1 MFAEL
6 ERSEHTFEYK
16 GSVVRLR
23 YDIAALIRLERRSLS
38 YEDIF
43 GDSISGE
50 QLCAFLDIG
59 GKLPDEPVNI
69 LREIGAAEVWRHI
82 RSAVLLSLPERD
94 PLILDIPKSGAKP
107 DMKKLRCLI
116 CDIMGKPE
124 SFFRRSTL
132 RELLERWQEYAVVKG
147 LAKEPERM
155 EMFDTEGM
163 E

>member
-43 GDSISGE
+43 GDSI
-50 QLCAFLDIG
+50 
-59 GKLPDEPVNI
+59 
-69 LREIGAAEVWRHI
+69 
-82 RSAVLLSLPERD
+82 
-94 PLILDIPKSGAKP
+94 SGAKP